1 MQRPLDLAAAP
12 AFPHTRDVYVS
23 VSTPTTNRPPPPWFG
38 LLGALFGEG
47 VSLGYC
53 RSMHPPAHRHPFRFP
68 DHGRS
73 GNDSWFLM
81 TVPYQRPSLIDIL
94 RHIASGVAPMPGHA
108 GSPAREA
115 GEIAMKRELADLL
128 RAIDPD
134 DRASLE
140 NIRLPMLRK
149 ILLAEWGEL
158 ALSDPSLQVML
169 RAADRLV
176 AVDPK
181 MQETLRRAVIA
192 LKSQQRIAET

>member
-1 MQRPLDLAAAP
+1 
-12 AFPHTRDVYVS
+12 
-23 VSTPTTNRPPPPWFG
+23 
-38 LLGALFGEG
+38 
-47 VSLGYC
+47 
-53 RSMHPPAHRHPFRFP
+53 
-68 DHGRS
+68 
-73 GNDSWFLM
+73 M
-81 TVPYQRPSLIDIL
+81 TMPYQRPSLIDIL